1 VTNIATEVL
10 SQVATVV
17 VAGTTDE
24 PKVRL
29 EPFRKI
35 RDTLGGK

>member
-1 VTNIATEVL
+1 MRGAF

-17 VAGTTDE
+17 VSGTTDE
-24 PKVRL
+24 PKVRV

-35 RDTLGGK
+35 RDLLEGK